1 MKSYLFAPIVIAGL
15 VTAVGTTSIVNAE
28 LKLVKTG
35 QAVASMFDSRSNRDE
50 LVDLKTLDAYAYRT
64 DVAAKLSSELKQG
77 QLPSIPSSMAPET
90 SVDIAPVEL
99 TPNKVSSECTLT
111 RHTSRERTRTR
122 TVETPRTMPTMPQ
135 GTLAG
140 YTFRNLPA
148 IEGPGKN
155 MRVFMKANSP
165 KTFISVNG
173 LGAKDFKF
181 TFDGKKFMQDQ
192 KSIVEQ
198 QKAFAIQL
206 KGAHIEGWKTLSKED
221 LAQMSHF
228 GVKVSSDK
236 NGMPEVI
243 TIDPA
248 KAAAAAVEHAGAATT
263 DSSDIDND
271 ESDLIATPNR

>member
-64 DVAAKLSSELKQG
+64 DVASRLSSEVKQG
-77 QLPSIPSSMAPET
+77 QLPTISSSMAPET

-99 TPNKVSSECTLT
+99 TAKKVSSECTLT

-122 TVETPRTMPTMPQ
+122 TVETSRTMPTLPQ

-155 MRVFMKANSP
+155 MRVFMKAGSP
-165 KTFISVNG
+165 KSFISMNG
-173 LGAKDFKF
+173 FGAKDFKLV
-181 TFDGKKFMQDQ
+181 FDGKKFMDQ
-192 KSIVEQ
+192 KALAEQ
-198 QKAFAIQL
+198 QRAFAIQL
-206 KGAHIEGWKTLSKED
+206 KGAHIDGWKTLSKED
-221 LAQMSHF
+221 LAQMKHY
-228 GVKVSSDK
+228 GVSVSGDK

-248 KAAAAAVEHAGAATT
+248 KAAAAAQVAGVEAMNEANAENNA
-263 DSSDIDND
+263 D
-271 ESDLIATPNR
+271 SDLIATPNR